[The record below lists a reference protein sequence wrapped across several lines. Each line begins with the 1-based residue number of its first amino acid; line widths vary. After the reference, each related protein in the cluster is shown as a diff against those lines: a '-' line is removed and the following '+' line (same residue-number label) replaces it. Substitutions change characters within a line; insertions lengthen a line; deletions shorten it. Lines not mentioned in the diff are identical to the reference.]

1 MLAKKKV
8 LLVEDNPVNRSLVER
23 RFAKKDI
30 DLTSVE
36 DGLAVFKVLETQSFE
51 LILMD
56 MSIPEIDGWEVT
68 RRLKADPKYSDV
80 PIIALTAHSMAG
92 DREKAL
98 AAGCDAYVSK
108 PIDFA
113 LLFETMEHQLT

>member
-1 MLAKKKV
+1 MLANKKI

-30 DLTSVE
+30 DLTWVE
-36 DGLAVFKVLETQSFE
+36 DGLAVFKVVETQSFE

-68 RRLKADPKYSDV
+68 RRLKANPKFQNV

-92 DREKAL
+92 DKEKAL

-108 PIDFA
+108 PIDFT
-113 LLFETMEHQLT
+113 LLFDTMESLLS